1 MEAKTFN
8 ASIYQLDKTGD
19 NATFEYKLKGTI
31 EDDGNLNKVAEF
43 LGARIYKVLQAQ
55 NNILK
60 KAGKHRFFRLATSK
74 PLYFY
79 FQTEG
84 FELNTELFESVK
96 IRLSGIENV
105 KALQTIIR
113 EVCNILANTDDIAL

>member
-1 MEAKTFN
+1 MKTQNFT
-8 ASIYQLDKTGD
+8 ASIYQLDKAGD
-19 NATFEYKLKGTI
+19 NATFEYKLTGSLETV
-31 EDDGNLNKVAEF
+31 NVNKIAEL

-55 NNILK
+55 ENILN

-96 IRLSGIENV
+96 IKLADIDNV
-105 KALQTIIR
+105 KALQTIIK
-113 EVCNILANTDDIAL
+113 EVCNILTSANDIKL

>member
-1 MEAKTFN
+1 MKAQKFN

-19 NATFEYKLKGTI
+19 NVTFEYKLRGTV
-31 EDDGNLNKVAEF
+31 DKLNITKVADF

-55 NNILK
+55 NNILN

-96 IRLSGIENV
+96 IRLAGIQDV
-105 KALQTIIR
+105 KGLQTIIK
-113 EVCNILANTDDIAL
+113 EVCNILANTDDINI